1 MVAWHY
7 HLATLTII
15 AICAVSPAIAYGRPA
30 GCTIT
35 DQEFVSQLTT
45 MKDWKTIYAV
55 FKTNFPGC
63 PDDGMFAEGYS
74 DVIVRALAERWNNSQ
89 ELKILTDRNPAFRAF
104 VLRHIDATTDPDE
117 LNQALKNARSKCPVG
132 ASRLC
137 KEVARNAT
145 AAIKEMK

>member
-1 MVAWHY
+1 MVAWRY
-7 HLATLTII
+7 LLATSTII
-15 AICAVSPAIAYGRPA
+15 AICAASPAIAQETPA

-35 DQEFVSQLTT
+35 DQEFVSQLST
-45 MKDWKTIYAV
+45 MNNWKTIYAV
-55 FKTNFPGC
+55 FKRNFPGC

-74 DVIVRALAERWNNSQ
+74 DVIVRALAKRWNDSR
-89 ELKILTDRNPAFRAF
+89 ELKSLTDRDPAFRAF

-117 LNQALKNARSKCPVG
+117 LNQALKNARTKCPVG

-137 KEVARNAT
+137 KEVATNAT

>member
-1 MVAWHY
+1 MVAGHN

-15 AICAVSPAIAYGRPA
+15 AICAASPAIAQGRPA
-30 GCTIT
+30 VCTIT
-35 DQEFVSQLTT
+35 DQEFVSQLST

-74 DVIVRALAERWNNSQ
+74 DVIVRALAKRWNNGR

-137 KEVARNAT
+137 KEVARIAT
-145 AAIKEMK
+145 AAI

>member
-1 MVAWHY
+1 MVAWRY
-7 HLATLTII
+7 LSATFTISLY
-15 AICAVSPAIAYGRPA
+15 VLSPAIAQERPS
-30 GCTIT
+30 GCPIT
-35 DQEFVSQLTT
+35 DQEFVSQLST

-55 FKTNFPGC
+55 FKTNLPGC

-74 DVIVRALAERWNNSQ
+74 DVIVRALAKRWNSR
-89 ELKILTDRNPAFRAF
+89 ELKNLTDRNSAFRAF

-117 LNQALKNARSKCPVG
+117 LNQALKNARAKCPVG